1 VPDYD
6 VGITGLDQPPA
17 TAPVQTYYPAVAVK
31 NYGIHPAAV
40 TGLLRI
46 YDKATGELLETHDLA
61 SAADIPA
68 GETRNVASAQHWV
81 PTEADIGRQFLFIAD
96 VTTWRDQYEPNNH
109 LPPVTVTVT
118 VAPPPPPPAVTPHA
132 AQHQSAGA
140 DAINVDGLHGE
151 LDDPQA
157 AKAHKTSHQLGGSDQ
172 LNVTGLSGILAD
184 GQPIAEHHKEH
195 EAGGGDELNV
205 DDLHGELYN
214 KQKPKTHDNAAHDPN
229 YSAKPHGNAD
239 HDPDMATKTEHDAL
253 EQIVDSHVPAAQ
265 GVHGLTPNETVASQ
279 EYADS
284 AVSNHNLEA
293 IAHEMAANLEKTAN
307 KGAANGY
314 APLDADAK
322 VPPEN
327 LPAWCG
333 DVAAMAALTEIG
345 PNWVPLAVK
354 DYDPLTLGIPCHWHC
369 TSLFQLDHTTGT
381 GTMHV
386 AAGFGIM
393 AELSF
398 DFIIDPIQERVQ
410 ADWDIYLITT
420 PGGTYAC
427 AKAMLTHQPDA
438 PGSTPIIDTIASFPL
453 NQVDPAEPLQMVV
466 QAKLD
471 TNTGNPQA
479 VCYGATITQLL
490 LTPYG

>member
-61 SAADIPA
+61 STADIPA
-68 GETRNVASAQHWV
+68 GETRNVASTQHWV

-109 LPPVTVTVT
+109 LPPTTVTVT

-214 KQKPKTHDNAAHDPN
+214 KQKPKTHDNQAHDPN
-229 YSAKPHGNAD
+229 YSIKPHGNAD
-239 HDPDMATKTEHDAL
+239 HDPDMATKTEFDNHTG
-253 EQIVDSHVPAAQ
+253 AA
-265 GVHGLTPNETVASQ
+265 T
-279 EYADS
+279 
-284 AVSNHNLEA
+284 
-293 IAHEMAANLEKTAN
+293 AHAAATNLEKTTN
-307 KGAANGY
+307 KGVANGY
-314 APLDADAK
+314 APLDANAK
-322 VPPEN
+322 VPVEN
-327 LPAWCG
+327 LPDINS
-333 DVAAMAALTEIG
+333 DVDAMPALTEIG
-345 PNWVPLAVK
+345 PNWVHLAAK
-354 DYDPLTLGIPCHWHC
+354 DYDPYTLGTPCHWHC
-369 TSLFQLDHTTGT
+369 TALFQLDHTNGT
-381 GTMHV
+381 GTMHM

-393 AELSF
+393 AEFSF
-398 DFIIDPIQERVQ
+398 DFGLDPIQECVQ
-410 ADWDIYLITT
+410 VDWDIYLITT

-438 PGSTPIIDTIASFPL
+438 IGTNPIIDTIAAFRI
-453 NQVDPAEPLQMVV
+453 NQVDPAEPLQMLV

-471 TNTGNPQA
+471 TNTGSPEA

-490 LTPYG
+490 LTGYG